1 MPSAWYEIS
10 HIFQIKGQNSEVVS
24 QGLNRGDFY
33 KNIFHEIDPIS
44 IFFKS
49 WAVLISRT
57 WRFFPTIKLVSFA
70 LQEQVLLLTLVSS

>member
-44 IFFKS
+44 IFFKT
-49 WAVLISRT
+49 WAVLISSLDFSDKFYN
-57 WRFFPTIKLVSFA
+57 WIK
-70 LQEQVLLLTLVSS
+70 EY